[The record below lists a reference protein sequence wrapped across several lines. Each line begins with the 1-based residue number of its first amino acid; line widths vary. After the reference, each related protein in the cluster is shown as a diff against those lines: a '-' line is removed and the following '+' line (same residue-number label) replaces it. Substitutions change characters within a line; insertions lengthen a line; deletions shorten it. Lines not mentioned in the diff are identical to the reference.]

1 MNRVPASARLRRM
14 LSILP
19 WLMSQ
24 PDGASID
31 DLCRRF
37 DLTREQLLADLD
49 IVWMVGVY
57 PYSPD
62 TLVEVMVDVALARVP
77 SLSWLNILVDI
88 AAIAGLASVVLVM
101 LMGQPRIFFSM
112 ARDGLLPAWAAT
124 LHPRTRIPAAT
135 TLLTGVVVALAAAVG
150 DAAETYD
157 LTNIGT
163 LFAFVVVCAAVLR
176 SAG

>member
-57 PYSPD
+57 PVQSRH
-62 TLVEVMVDVALARVP
+62 ARR
-77 SLSWLNILVDI
+77 
-88 AAIAGLASVVLVM
+88 GH
-101 LMGQPRIFFSM
+101 GR
-112 ARDGLLPAWAAT
+112 R
-124 LHPRTRIPAAT
+124 
-135 TLLTGVVVALAAAVG
+135 
-150 DAAETYD
+150 
-157 LTNIGT
+157 
-163 LFAFVVVCAAVLR
+163 
-176 SAG
+176 